1 MKSYHILLRALEEGI
16 EELKV
21 WQERL
26 LERNSANMELEGL
39 ILHLIEAEEESEI
52 AYLAE
57 EKRKDIQIRQ
67 KQIKNMDNSLLDKG
81 RRR

>member
-57 EKRKDIQIRQ
+57 ERQKDIQIRQ
-67 KQIKNMDNSLLDKG
+67 KRIKNMDNSLLDKG